1 MYSMYPNYGESMNE
15 ADNSGRLTLRA
26 DKSELVKWGLD
37 DDTSDDF
44 AQARNVAIAER
55 AADSEQVFPSR
66 SAERALG
73 YVGVNPMVLE

>member
-1 MYSMYPNYGESMNE
+1 MTE

-26 DKSELVKWGLD
+26 DKGELVKWGLD

-55 AADSEQVFPSR
+55 ATTPELAFPSR
-66 SAERALG
+66 SAESALG
-73 YVGVNPMVLE
+73 YVGVNPMVME